1 MTNKNLLIIFTRNPE
16 LGKVKSRLA
25 KDVGDATALA
35 IYKDL
40 LQHTHNIALEVDTD
54 RFLYYSE
61 SIQKNDMW
69 SEHHFHKFIQEGED
83 LGLKMWNAFKD
94 GFKAGYKNI
103 AIIGSDILELSSNH
117 ITQAFKAIE
126 HEEVV
131 IGPAVDGGYY
141 LLGLSKPIEPI
152 FKNKIWGT
160 DSVLKSTCSDLAEMN
175 QNFKLLSELNDIDY
189 VSDIKDS
196 HMILKYNL
204 ESFNQE
210 KTC

>member
-1 MTNKNLLIIFTRNPE
+1 MTTKNLLIIFTRNPE

-25 KDVGDATALA
+25 KDVGEGTALA

-40 LQHTHNIALEVDTD
+40 LQHTHDIALDVDAD

-61 SIQKNDMW
+61 SIQQNDMW
-69 SEHHFHKFIQEGED
+69 SKTQFHKFIQEGED

-103 AIIGSDILELSSNH
+103 AIIGSDILELKANH
-117 ITQAFKAIE
+117 INQAFKAIE
-126 HEEVV
+126 QNKVV
-131 IGPAVDGGYY
+131 IGPALDGGYY
-141 LLGLSKPIEPI
+141 LLGLSKPIEPL
-152 FKNKIWGT
+152 FKNKVWGT
-160 DSVLKSTCSDLAEMN
+160 NTVLKSTCSDLVEMN
-175 QNFKLLSELNDIDY
+175 QNFKLLTELNDIDY

>member
-25 KDVGDATALA
+25 KDVGQETALA

-40 LQHTHNIALEVDTD
+40 LQHTHDIALNVDAD
-54 RFLYYSE
+54 KFLYYSE
-61 SIQKNDMW
+61 SIQQNDMW
-69 SEHHFHKFIQEGED
+69 NNTDFHKLIQKGED
-83 LGLKMWNAFKD
+83 LGIKMWNAFKD

-103 AIIGSDILELSSNH
+103 AIIGSDILELEEELINK
-117 ITQAFKAIE
+117 AFKAIE
-126 HEEVV
+126 KEEVV
-131 IGPAVDGGYY
+131 IGPALDGGYY
-141 LLGLSKPIEPI
+141 LLGLSKPIETL
-152 FKNKIWGT
+152 FKNKNWGT
-160 DSVLKSTCSDLAEMN
+160 DSILKSTCSDLAEMN
-175 QNFKLLSELNDIDY
+175 QNFKLLTELNDIDY
-189 VSDIKDS
+189 ISDIKDS